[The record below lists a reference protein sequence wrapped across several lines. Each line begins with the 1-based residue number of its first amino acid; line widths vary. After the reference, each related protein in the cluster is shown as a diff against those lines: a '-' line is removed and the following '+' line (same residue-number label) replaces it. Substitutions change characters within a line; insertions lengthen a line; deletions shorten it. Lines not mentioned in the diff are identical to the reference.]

1 MHAIAAVLEILL
13 RAVSSSYIRKHDI
26 GMEIYNAIGGLNFC
40 FFHLTDL
47 AILRLMLTLVLMSD
61 CIRTA
66 RQHKPDCDRSCMH
79 SDAAFGSCSV
89 TEHHMQLCES
99 IEQFFTTLQGYDQYL
114 QQVSD
119 TNVTESNRDSKTPTP
134 NEVLNK
140 LSPEN
145 LGIHAS
151 ATPSQD
157 KSDHEVSKL
166 FDKNNNK
173 DERVLDK
180 SELRS
185 RLPSSRAKND
195 EIMMD
200 MIRALQD
207 EVEDWKQKYTE
218 LKSSYDSLVKATVRD
233 FF

>member
-13 RAVSSSYIRKHDI
+13 RAVSSSYIRKRDL

-66 RQHKPDCDRSCMH
+66 RQHKPDCDGSCMH
-79 SDAAFGSCSV
+79 SDTEFGSCSV

-119 TNVTESNRDSKTPTP
+119 TNVSESNRDSKSPSRM
-134 NEVLNK
+134 NK
-140 LSPEN
+140 LSHEN
-145 LGIHAS
+145 LGIHTS
-151 ATPSQD
+151 VTPSQD

-173 DERVLDK
+173 DERLLEK
-180 SELRS
+180 TELRS